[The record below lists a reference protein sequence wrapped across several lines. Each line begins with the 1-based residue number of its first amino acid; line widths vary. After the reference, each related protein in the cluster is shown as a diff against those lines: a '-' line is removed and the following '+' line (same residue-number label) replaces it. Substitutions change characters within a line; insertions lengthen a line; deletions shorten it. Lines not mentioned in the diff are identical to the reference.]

1 MPAFDR
7 FRRYLRWSGL
17 AIALVVGSAAVLY
30 RLPNRGN
37 PLAPALLLEYW
48 LAALALFA
56 AALFLATR
64 PGKSERDFPGTLVL
78 CAGELAAVLALVALP
93 PCFGL
98 EGALLIPIALQLGSL
113 LPRRAALLWIGAQTA
128 LFAAVVT
135 VHWHWHWAVALAG
148 AYLPFQVLA
157 AFTADLLRREELDRL
172 RLAAAN
178 AELEATRE
186 LLAEGSR
193 AAERLRIAREMHDVL
208 GHHLAA
214 LSLNLEA
221 ASHRAEGEAKRHV
234 ATAQQIARGLLGDV
248 GESVRAL
255 RHEESLDLAAAV
267 RRLAEGIP
275 SPRIHLA
282 FDDGLC
288 VSDPR
293 AAQALVRCAQEII
306 TNAVRHARARN
317 LWLEFAVEE
326 SQVKI
331 RARDDG
337 DGASRIEAG
346 AGLSGMRERLE
357 EGGGSVSWSA
367 SPGEGFRLTAILP
380 AGTSR

>member
-1 MPAFDR
+1 MPALDR

-17 AIALVVGSAAVLY
+17 AIWFVVGASVVLY
-30 RLPNRGN
+30 RLPQTPRPGSE
-37 PLAPALLLEYW
+37 PLLEVW
-48 LAALALFA
+48 LAAHALFA
-56 AALFLATR
+56 AAFWLATR
-64 PGKSERDFPGTLVL
+64 PGRAERDPAGTLGL

-98 EGALLIPIALQLGSL
+98 EGALLIPIALQIGAL
-113 LPRRAALLWIGAQTA
+113 LPRRAALSGIAGQTA
-128 LFAAVVT
+128 LFAAIVT
-135 VHWHWHWAVALAG
+135 VHWNWHWAVALAG

-157 AFTADLLRREELDRL
+157 VFTADLLRREALDHL
-172 RLAAAN
+172 RLSAVN
-178 AELEATRE
+178 AELEATRD

-221 ASHRAEGEAKRHV
+221 ASHRTEGEAKHHV
-234 ATAQQIARGLLGDV
+234 ATAQQIARSLLGDV

-255 RHEESLDLAAAV
+255 REEETLDLAAAV

-275 SPRIHLA
+275 RPRIHLSFA
-282 FDDGLC
+282 DDLR
-288 VSDPR
+288 VTDPR

-306 TNAVRHARARN
+306 TNAVRHARAEN
-317 LWLEFAVEE
+317 LWLEFATEE
-326 SQVKI
+326 SQVQI

-337 DGASRIEAG
+337 DGASTIRPG
-346 AGLSGMRERLE
+346 SGLSGMRERLE

-367 SPGEGFRLTAILP
+367 SPGGGFRLTAILP
-380 AGTSR
+380 AGPR